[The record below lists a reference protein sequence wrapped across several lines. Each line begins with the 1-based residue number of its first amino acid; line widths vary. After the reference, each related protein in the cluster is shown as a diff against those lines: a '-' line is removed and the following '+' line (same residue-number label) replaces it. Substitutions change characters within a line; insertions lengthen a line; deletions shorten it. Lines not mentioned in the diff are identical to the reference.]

1 MRKITIVI
9 LAVLLA
15 TGITAFAKDKTYGKG
30 VSEGDVTQISAIL
43 ASPDDF
49 VGQNVRVE
57 GTAVG
62 VCAHRGCWLELSSD
76 VEGETIRV
84 KVEDGV
90 IVFPKEIIGE
100 TVRVEGVFTANKAAD
115 TEKKCDRTKPGEA
128 PVACLTTYQVSGIGA
143 VTVGK

>member
-1 MRKITIVI
+1 MRRITII
-9 LAVLLA
+9 ALAVLLA
-15 TGITAFAKDKTYGKG
+15 VAAVAGAKTVTYGEG
-30 VSEGDVTQISAIL
+30 VSEGAFTKVSAIL
-43 ASPDDF
+43 ASPDDYI
-49 VGQNVRVE
+49 GTTVRVE

-100 TVRVEGVFTANKAAD
+100 TVRVEGVFKANAPAAA
-115 TEKKCDRTKPGEA
+115 EKTCDRTKPGEE
-128 PVACLTTYQVSGIGA
+128 PVACITTYEVTGTGA
-143 VTVGK
+143 VVVEK